1 MKKQLHYLITLPK
14 RAIDY
19 KLSQVETI
27 VIATVL
33 MITMITIFYFINP
46 EPFGY

>member
-1 MKKQLHYLITLPK
+1 MKKQLNYLKALPM
-14 RAIDY
+14 RAIEY
-19 KLSQVETI
+19 KLSQVEAI